1 MKPIDTKFSFQAFAE
16 SRIGGRPE
24 NQDTCAYQD
33 TPIGLLV
40 VVCDGMG
47 GGPSGKTAS
56 SVAAD
61 AIVGTFMDAQ
71 PDSFPQDVMV
81 RAVKNASE
89 ALREAV
95 RKNPSY
101 SGMGTTMTAL
111 LINDKS
117 AVIAHIGDSRVYQL
131 RGKRKIFRTF
141 DHSQVFELMRNG
153 AIRNEEEARVS
164 PASNVITRA
173 LGPMA
178 DPEADIVEVPYEKGD
193 RFMLCTDG
201 IWGAMP
207 EKELLD
213 IVGGTQSL
221 SGAVESIAIKVD
233 EIGRISGG
241 GHDNLTVAMIQT
253 LKNSKLKQKMS
264 TKVKY
269 ILYILAA
276 VCAVSLICN
285 IVQFRRAKYV
295 KSVILDNVEAMKV
308 DTTTPPDTLI
318 QMIEDLRKGN
328 AAIQRQMEENER
340 RTQEMESKYNQN
352 IKDILEKIS
361 SGESQTTEEVA
372 NQVKQESAT
381 MDMVQLINSMIN
393 QLDELKKTPTGDLT
407 SMSNKLM
414 EDYRNLCAQV
424 ESQKIQNTDFKICE
438 QKDWFK
444 NYKNLTQ
451 TNNRNYK
458 SHVDK
463 IKNALESLKR
473 TIQTTK

>member
-1 MKPIDTKFSFQAFAE
+1 MKPIDTKFNFQAFAE
-16 SRIGGRPE
+16 SRIGGRIE

-33 TPIGLLV
+33 TPVGLLV

-47 GGPSGKTAS
+47 GGPSGKIAS

-61 AIVGTFMDAQ
+61 AIVGTFMAAR
-71 PDSFPQDVMV
+71 PDSFPQDIMS

-131 RGKRKIFRTF
+131 RGKHKIFRTF

-153 AIRNEEEARVS
+153 AIRNEEDARTS
-164 PASNVITRA
+164 PGSNIITRA

-207 EKELLD
+207 EKDLIA

-233 EIGRISGG
+233 EIGRNSGG

-269 ILYILAA
+269 ILYFLAA
-276 VCAVSLICN
+276 LCTVSLICN

-295 KSVILDNVEAMKV
+295 KSIILDNVEARKV
-308 DTTTPPDTLI
+308 DPTTPTDTLI
-318 QMIEDLRKGN
+318 QMIEELQKSN
-328 AAIQRQMEENER
+328 AAIYRQMEENER
-340 RTQEMESKYNQN
+340 RTQEMESKYNKN

-361 SGESQTTEEVA
+361 SGESNATEEVA
-372 NQVKQESAT
+372 NQVQQESAT
-381 MDMVQLINSMIN
+381 MDMVQLINSMLQ
-393 QLDELKKTPTGDLT
+393 QLDELKKMPAGDLT
-407 SMSNKLM
+407 NISNKLIG
-414 EDYRNLCAQV
+414 DYKTLCAQV
-424 ESQKIQNTDFKICE
+424 ESHKIQDNSFKTCQ
-438 QKDWFK
+438 QKNWFK

-451 TNNRNYK
+451 TNKPNYK
-458 SHVDK
+458 SHIDN
-463 IKNALESLKR
+463 IKKALESLKK